1 MADEPKAETNYL
13 PLILVG
19 VVLFFAFRQPEK
31 GGGQSDTGKIETVV
45 RSTLPSIR
53 SAYREA
59 FLEAAKRIEDG
70 TIKNQEAWT
79 KFIAENAGAKQK
91 EAMDKVYQAI
101 DELDLPASFE
111 GKEKEIAGINKRIA
125 NAW

>member
-1 MADEPKAETNYL
+1 MADEPKQETNIV

-19 VVLFFAFRQPEK
+19 LIVFFAFRQPE

-59 FLEAAKRIEDG
+59 FLEAARKIEAG
-70 TIKNQEAWT
+70 EIKNQEQWLA
-79 KFIAENAGAKQK
+79 FIAEKADGKRT
-91 EAMDKVYQAI
+91 EAMNKVYKAI

-111 GKEKEIAGINKRIA
+111 GKEKEIAEVNRRIGG
-125 NAW
+125 AW